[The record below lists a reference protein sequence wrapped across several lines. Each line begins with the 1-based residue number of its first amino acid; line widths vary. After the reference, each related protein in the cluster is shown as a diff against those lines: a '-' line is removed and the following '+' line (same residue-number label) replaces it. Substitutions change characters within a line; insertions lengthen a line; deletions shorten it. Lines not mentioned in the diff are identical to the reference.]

1 MPDRNQ
7 LDNSDVST
15 LLNFFQK
22 SSGFQQTNRFKVL
35 IDPPT
40 DITTSGFVIPPLFAT
55 MVQIPGQVINYFSD
69 SMSPSASLIDIPVKR
84 EYDNRFI
91 IDFIVDKN
99 WNTREFFDK
108 WIDLMF
114 IDKGTNRNG
123 KGSQFLEYY
132 QKITGK
138 ITIQPLDV
146 NNNINKTFTLYGA
159 WPSTILPT
167 QMMNDAPNSYLT
179 LTVDMNY
186 RYYTI
191 TNLNQTN

>member
-35 IDPPT
+35 ITPPKK
-40 DITTSGFVIPPLFAT
+40 IPEANVPPLFAT
-55 MVQIPGQVINYFSD
+55 MVQIPGQVVNYFSD
-69 SMSPSASLIDIPVKR
+69 NMSPSASLIDIPVKR

-99 WNTREFFDK
+99 WNTRQFFDK

-114 IDKGTNRNG
+114 IDKQTQDG
-123 KGSQFLEYY
+123 KKSHVLEYY
-132 QKITGK
+132 NEIIGK
-138 ITIQPLDV
+138 VTIQPLDI

-186 RYYTI
+186 RYYNI
-191 TNLNQTN
+191 TNLNETN

>member
-1 MPDRNQ
+1 MADRNQ
-7 LDNSDVST
+7 LDNSDVTT

-35 IDPPT
+35 IDPPI
-40 DITTSGFVIPPLFAT
+40 DITKSGFQIPPLFAT
-55 MVQIPGQVINYFSD
+55 MVQIPGQVVNYFSD

-114 IDKGTNRNG
+114 IDKETQGG
-123 KGSQFLEYY
+123 KKSHVLEYY
-132 QKITGK
+132 NKIIGK
-138 ITIQPLDV
+138 VTIQPLDI
-146 NNNINKTFTLYGA
+146 NNKINKTFTLYDA

-186 RYYTI
+186 RYYNI
-191 TNLNQTN
+191 TNLTKTN

>member
-15 LLNFFQK
+15 LLNFFQT

-35 IDPPT
+35 ITPPKKIQEA
-40 DITTSGFVIPPLFAT
+40 DVPPLFAT
-55 MVQIPGQVINYFSD
+55 MVQIPGQVVNYFSD
-69 SMSPSASLIDIPVKR
+69 NMSPSASLIDIPVKR

-99 WNTREFFDK
+99 WNTRQFFDK

-114 IDKGTNRNG
+114 IDKQTLGG
-123 KGSQFLEYY
+123 KKSHVLEYY
-132 QKITGK
+132 NEIIGK
-138 ITIQPLDV
+138 VTIQPLDI
-146 NNNINKTFTLYGA
+146 NNNINKIFTLYGA

-186 RYYTI
+186 RYYNI
-191 TNLNQTN
+191 TNLNETN